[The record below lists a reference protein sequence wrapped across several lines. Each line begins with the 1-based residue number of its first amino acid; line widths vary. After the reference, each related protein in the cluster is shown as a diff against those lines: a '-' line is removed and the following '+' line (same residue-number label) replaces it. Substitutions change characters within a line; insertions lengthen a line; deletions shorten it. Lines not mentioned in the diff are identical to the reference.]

1 MWRLL
6 FSNTRHTEP
15 FEYTLLFILMKISKQ
30 PNHIDIYFWKVIVI
44 NIVYTI
50 SRKTYPH
57 KVSGTIYLPAKAR
70 FIAFFFS
77 FPSLTMITYRIL
89 SRDRKEIFY
98 TNKYRHL
105 RKYTCNQLIFFILS
119 IQYKICKQIIIFIL
133 FKQLPV
139 VLKDS
144 RY

>member
-6 FSNTRHTEP
+6 FSNTRHTQP

-70 FIAFFFS
+70 FIAFFLVFHPWQWS
-77 FPSLTMITYRIL
+77 HIRSV
-89 SRDRKEIFY
+89 RDRKEIFY

-105 RKYTCNQLIFFILS
+105 RKYTCNQLIFFISS

>member
-6 FSNTRHTEP
+6 FSNTRHTQP
-15 FEYTLLFILMKISKQ
+15 FEYTLLIILMKISKQ
-30 PNHIDIYFWKVIVI
+30 PNHIDIYFLKVIVI

-70 FIAFFFS
+70 FIVFHPWQWS
-77 FPSLTMITYRIL
+77 HIRSV
-89 SRDRKEIFY
+89 RDRKEIFY